1 MSIKALSRRLERT
14 RTVPGLLLRAP
25 VVRAYLAG
33 VAAEHGVDAD
43 ELRAEVEAMLTTWRT
58 RGGSRLPAFEEL
70 LAQEARAT
78 GRTVAAVRAE
88 LLASV
93 AAWAGSGR

>member
-1 MSIKALSRRLERT
+1 MSLKQLSRRLERT
-14 RTVPGLLLRAP
+14 QTVPMLLRTTL
-25 VVRAYLAG
+25 VRAYLAG

-58 RGGSRLPAFEEL
+58 RGGTRLPAFEEL
-70 LAQEARAT
+70 LAQEASET

-88 LLASV
+88 VVASLKTWT
-93 AAWAGSGR
+93 ASGR

>member
-1 MSIKALSRRLERT
+1 MSIRQLSRRVERT
-14 RTVPGLLLRAP
+14 QTVPVLLRAP
-25 VVRAYLAG
+25 AVQAYLAG

-43 ELRAEVEAMLTTWRT
+43 ELRAEVEAVLTTWRSRDGT
-58 RGGSRLPAFEEL
+58 RVPAFEEL

-88 LLASV
+88 LLASLKRWV
-93 AAWAGSGR
+93 GSGR